1 MVTVVFI
8 AGLAG
13 TGKSTLGDALAAS
26 LGGVHLDFDVVSA
39 SVVEHAREDH
49 PGLSEAELLV
59 AVKDERYAALRAALD
74 LHVVDAPDVAV
85 VVSAPFSRQIAD
97 PVAWQA
103 WAGVSPDSMLV
114 WLHLDES
121 ERGRRITARGASR
134 DRGVEGSAG
143 AALTGAVPSVPHVAL
158 DAAQETSALVQAV
171 LGELAEA
178 NLR

>member
-26 LGGVHLDFDVVSA
+26 LGGVHLDFDVVSR
-39 SVVEHAREDH
+39 SVVEQARVEH

-59 AVKDERYAALRAALD
+59 AVKDQRYAALRFELD
-74 LHVVDAPDVAV
+74 RHVGGSPDVAV

-103 WAGVSPDSMLV
+103 WSGVSPDSLLV
-114 WLHLDES
+114 WLWVDEQ
-121 ERGRRITARGASR
+121 ERGRRIASRGASR
-134 DRGVEGSAG
+134 DAG
-143 AALTGAVPSVPHVAL
+143 AGSGAPVVPAVPHLAL
-158 DAAQETSALVQAV
+158 DAVDPTQALVEAVQA
-171 LGELAEA
+171 EL
-178 NLR
+178 NVNKG